1 MLNYQRVAWVKSIQI
16 PWSLT
21 VSPQKNVSPFF
32 MFNKP
37 AWTLTWGTSDCS
49 YDHQT
54 QRLTM
59 INYTSPLLLVYKP
72 PRGVWFK
79 DDAVQPHVAVV
90 GLPLNP
96 WIGFYRTICRTTT
109 IFHGKFHGKKIF
121 NGKIYKK
128 SLHLMVNTMVF
139 CRFSLKPIQWL
150 KMLCLSFTSAGNY
163 YHFTTVA
170 LARLVTL
177 LPRLVEDESL
187 LVLIP
192 HPNKRHGGATWGTC
206 AGLGRGSR
214 ISWTWDMQQ
223 IRTV

>member
-1 MLNYQRVAWVKSIQI
+1 MAIYSGFTSKKMVIFHSYVKLPEGSMGKIHSN
-16 PWSLT
+16 PMKFNSFT
-21 VSPQKNVSPFF
+21 TKNVSPFF

-163 YHFTTVA
+163 YHFRT
-170 LARLVTL
+170 
-177 LPRLVEDESL
+177 E
-187 LVLIP
+187 
-192 HPNKRHGGATWGTC
+192 KGTH
-206 AGLGRGSR
+206 AGTKGYSTIL
-214 ISWTWDMQQ
+214 SWWCNMSFTK
-223 IRTV
+223 